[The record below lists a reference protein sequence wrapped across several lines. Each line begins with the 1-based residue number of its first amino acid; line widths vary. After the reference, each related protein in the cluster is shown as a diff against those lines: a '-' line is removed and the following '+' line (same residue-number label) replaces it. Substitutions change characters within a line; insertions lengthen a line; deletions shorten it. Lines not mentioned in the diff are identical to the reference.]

1 MWDAIFYLAV
11 VAVIAALTIGG
22 AFLARVYLSGGNAGT
37 ALSGFFGPKPYRRLE
52 VVDHAS
58 VDGRRK
64 LVLVRRDEVEHL
76 VMIGGPVDVVI
87 EAGIQPPPP
96 QPREPTHGR

>member
-87 EAGIQPPPP
+87 ETGIQPPPP
-96 QPREPTHGR
+96 RPREPTYGR